1 MKPPTTNREPE
12 PGEAGPADSYS
23 EWSRADLRLTLA
35 SHQAEAEDL
44 GETERAG
51 AFRRL
56 ALMLE
61 VGECL
66 ARESATS
73 ADDVS
78 RFCDEALDRLAN
90 EPDPAARAQAAV
102 RVLSESNERWGE
114 YLRLIDPSHEPS
126 APSADATSMDDAPG
140 NIDASALFRLLT
152 GDAGSAVMPPKDRSI
167 ASEAIIKPAA
177 KSKVESAPRG
187 STAAAAAFKAGASQS
202 PESPSATAPAARR
215 FEIPKPPA
223 FLPIDPE
230 LRDTFLAEATDL
242 FDRIETL
249 VLGLNRGVLHSEI
262 LHELGRCFHTLK
274 GAAGS
279 VGLSSMAAVLH
290 AIEEQFDGGAEEASP
305 DLIDT
310 LHRLLHYLEEV
321 FIALRR
327 GGAASA
333 TANEP
338 EHAEA
343 PRPPQIEPAPPPF
356 ASQAPKVTAPS
367 KPTPA
372 NIVGVHPSSAKP
384 APASAPTADVEAGEG
399 PVRVSGEKLDELMDL
414 ASELIARRGLWS
426 AQAESLK
433 DFANL
438 ASVCRKRLSA
448 TLDTIRDL
456 HLPETLESR
465 RVGLISRPIPSELL
479 RRVEEQAEDLVV
491 LAEAAQAA
499 AKPIADNN
507 GTLARLT
514 LNLWESLQ
522 ATRIVPVKGLFQ
534 RLARVAHDAA
544 RVEGRQVEVRTIGE
558 ETGVDRALQDK
569 AFEPLL
575 HVVRN
580 AVCHGIE
587 SPEDRLKAGKPAVGT
602 VTLEAH
608 RSGNTLTLSVQD
620 DGRGLDYEA
629 IRAKGRRLG
638 LLTNDETP
646 TTDRLNALIF
656 QPGFSTRDA
665 ANAIA
670 GRGVGMDVV
679 SQEVG
684 RLHGTVALS
693 SQSRQGT
700 RLSLCLP
707 ARLSLQQAM
716 VLRLD
721 GQAFAL
727 PVELIELVQP
737 FEPEKLDWKGPYPRA
752 QVRDEWIPVL
762 SARQALGMPQAD
774 SLLCPRLLLIRADSE
789 PLAVVIDAI
798 EGTSE
803 LVFKPMGPLLSGHP
817 LISGKS
823 LSVTGEVIL
832 ALNPSGLARW
842 LREGSVRSSPT
853 RGNEGAPKKAAVLVA
868 DDSISV
874 RKVVVKQL
882 RALGHEVDEVSD
894 GLEAL
899 GKLRCGS
906 YGLVI
911 SDLEMP
917 RMDGFELLAEL
928 RRLEI
933 ARATPVLV
941 ASTRSDPETR
951 RRVLELGARDFL
963 PKPIEAEELVSKI
976 RSLLYHVEDR
986 PTRASLGPKSV
997 TENRATT

>member
-1 MKPPTTNREPE
+1 MRPPSPDREPE
-12 PGEAGPADSYS
+12 LGQGGPADSHS
-23 EWSRADLRLTLA
+23 EWTRVDLQLTLA
-35 SHQAEAEDL
+35 SHQADAEDL
-44 GETERAG
+44 GETKCAE

-56 ALMLE
+56 ALMVE

-66 ARESATS
+66 ARESSTS

-78 RFCDEALDRLAN
+78 TFCDAALDLLAN
-90 EPDPAARAQAAV
+90 EPDPAVRAESAVQVLGESAR
-102 RVLSESNERWGE
+102 RWGE
-114 YLRLIDPSHEPS
+114 YLRLIDPSYEPNTS
-126 APSADATSMDDAPG
+126 AAEPATNQDDRPG
-140 NIDASALFRLLT
+140 NIDASALFRMLT
-152 GDAGSAVMPPKDRSI
+152 GDAGVAAPPPRDV
-167 ASEAIIKPAA
+167 AILSQPTLEPAA
-177 KSKVESAPRG
+177 KTTDESPTWTL
-187 STAAAAAFKAGASQS
+187 TAAPSTSRAVAPQPQATSGAHV
-202 PESPSATAPAARR
+202 PAVHR
-215 FEIPKPPA
+215 FEIPTPPSY
-223 FLPIDPE
+223 LPIDPE
-230 LRDTFLAEATDL
+230 LRDTFLAEAADL

-249 VLGLNRGVLHSEI
+249 VLGLNRGVLHAEI
-262 LHELGRCFHTLK
+262 LNELGRCFHTLK

-279 VGLSSMAAVLH
+279 VGLGAMAAVLH
-290 AIEEQFDGGAEEASP
+290 AIEEQFDGETREASP

-310 LHRLLHYLEEV
+310 LHQLLHYLEAV
-321 FIALRR
+321 FITLRR
-327 GGAASA
+327 GGAAPDSSSGDDPA
-333 TANEP
+333 QA
-338 EHAEA
+338 
-343 PRPPQIEPAPPPF
+343 PAPTGGLGLPL
-356 ASQAPKVTAPS
+356 
-367 KPTPA
+367 
-372 NIVGVHPSSAKP
+372 SSAKSTPTP
-384 APASAPTADVEAGEG
+384 APASTPTADVEGGEG

-426 AQAESLK
+426 AQEESLK
-433 DFANL
+433 DFVNL
-438 ASVCRKRLSA
+438 ASTCRKRLSA
-448 TLDTIRDL
+448 TLDTLRDL
-456 HLPETLESR
+456 HLSEILESR
-465 RVGLISRPIPSELL
+465 RDGQSTRPLPSELL
-479 RRVEEQAEDLVV
+479 RRVEEQADDLVV

-507 GTLARLT
+507 GMLARLT

-522 ATRIVPVKGLFQ
+522 AIRIVPVKGLFQ

-544 RVEGRQVEVRTIGE
+544 RIEGRQVEVATIGE
-558 ETGVDRALQDK
+558 DTGVDRALQDK

-587 SPEDRLKAGKPAVGT
+587 SPEDRLEAGKPAIGK

-608 RSGNTLTLSVQD
+608 RSGNTLTLSVKD
-620 DGRGLDYEA
+620 DGRGLDYQA

-638 LLTNDETP
+638 LLTTDETP

-665 ANAIA
+665 ATAIA

-693 SQSRQGT
+693 SEPRQGT

-721 GQAFAL
+721 HQAFAL

-737 FEPEKLDWKGPYPRA
+737 FEPENIDWKGTYPRV
-752 QVRDEWIPVL
+752 QVRDEWVPVL
-762 SARQALGMPQAD
+762 SARQALGMPPAA
-774 SLLCPRLLLIRADSE
+774 SLSCPRLLLIRADGE
-789 PLAVVIDAI
+789 PLAVVIDSI

-842 LREGSVRSSPT
+842 LREGSARSSPS
-853 RGNEGAPKKAAVLVA
+853 RGKQETPKKASVLVA

-882 RALGHEVDEVSD
+882 RAMGHEVDEVSD

-899 GKLRCGS
+899 GKLRCGT

-917 RMDGFELLAEL
+917 RMDGFELLGEL

-933 ARATPVLV
+933 AQSTPVLV

-951 RRVLELGARDFL
+951 RRVLDLGARDFL
-963 PKPIEAEELVSKI
+963 PKPIQKEELISKV
-976 RSLLYHVEDR
+976 RALLDHADEQPVREAR
-986 PTRASLGPKSV
+986 ISKSA
-997 TENRATT
+997 TENHATT